1 MERYFYLLIFY
12 IFVVIIIKNLKK
24 MERYFY
30 LLIFYIFVVIIIK
43 NSKK

>member
-24 MERYFY
+24 NGK
-30 LLIFYIFVVIIIK
+30 IFLFINFLYICGD
-43 NSKK
+43 NY